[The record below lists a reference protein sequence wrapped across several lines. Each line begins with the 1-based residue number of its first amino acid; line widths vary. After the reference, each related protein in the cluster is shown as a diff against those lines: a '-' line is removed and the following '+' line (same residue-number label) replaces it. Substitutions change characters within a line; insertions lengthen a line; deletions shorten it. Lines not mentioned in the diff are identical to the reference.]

1 MRSAIPLLAV
11 LLVAVGSGVAEARVA
26 FTSAKGITAKGARVF
41 VANDDGTG
49 ITALGVRGSR
59 PAISPDGT
67 RVAYV
72 AGPIGEGTSLRI
84 RTIATGAEVVSA
96 APFGGIG
103 DPLWSP
109 DGTRLLAPTD
119 AVDADGYVTGEG
131 LTLVDAATGAVTV
144 VVPAKG
150 NEVTGYSWA
159 PSGAQFAYA
168 TKRWTGRLYG
178 ETIRIANADG
188 TAARTLGAGTN
199 PLWGPTRIVFRR
211 HTSERWHAMTVYH
224 AQLWLADPTTQ
235 LSHYPAKGMVA
246 GPWAG
251 YWAPDGSTLYGGIGG
266 EDYAL
271 PGRVNATTGRF
282 TPYRDASGAT
292 FSDAFP
298 AGISADG
305 ATLLMRVDVIAGRE
319 QVKLM
324 PAAGGAMRSY
334 IRDVLEIS
342 LTPSWQP

>member
-1 MRSAIPLLAV
+1 MHRFVIALAALLA
-11 LLVAVGSGVAEARVA
+11 LVPAADARVA
-26 FTSAKGITAKGARVF
+26 FTSSKGITAKGARVL

-84 RTIATGAEVVSA
+84 RTIATGAEVVA
-96 APFGGIG
+96 EVPFGGLG

-109 DGTRLLAPTD
+109 DGTRLLVPTD
-119 AVDADGYVTGEG
+119 SADAKGFVTGEG
-131 LTLVDAATGAVTV
+131 LSLVDAATGAATAIVA
-144 VVPAKG
+144 PKG

-168 TKRWTGRLYG
+168 RSRWAGRVYS
-178 ETIRIANADG
+178 ETIRIANVDG
-188 TAARTLGAGTN
+188 TIARTVGAGSN
-199 PLWGPTRIVFRR
+199 PLWGPARLVFQR
-211 HTSERWHAMTVYH
+211 HTSERWHGMTVYH

-251 YWAPDGSTLYGGIGG
+251 YWAPDGSMLYGGIGG

-271 PGRVNATTGRF
+271 PGRVSATTGRF

-292 FSDAFP
+292 LSDAFP

-305 ATLLMRVDVIAGRE
+305 ATLLMRTGVIEGRE

-342 LTPSWQP
+342 TTPSWQP